1 MKPLAP
7 LEAPVDPVVA
17 LMRLAWLLERDRQST
32 YRVEAFRKA
41 AAAARRAGRDELDR
55 RTSARTLTD
64 IPGVGK
70 RTAEVIAEAVGE
82 RLPRYLAD
90 LQDAAPASLADG
102 GDDLYRAIRGD
113 LHAHTEWSDGGAPL
127 EEMAAAATALGHEWI
142 AVTDHSPRLTVANGL
157 SAERL
162 DRQIRQI
169 EELNHE
175 RFDTDEGLCRILTG
189 IEVDILDDGALDQT
203 DEMLDRLD
211 IVTASVHSKLRMDAA
226 PMTRRMVAAASD
238 PRVNVLGH
246 CTGRRVGTGRGAR
259 PQSVFD
265 ARVVFTACLDNRTA
279 VEINSRPERV
289 DPPDELI
296 ELARDLGCLFAID
309 SDAHAPGQLD
319 FKALGAERAE
329 RLGIDADRIVT
340 TWPLD
345 RLLEWVSR

>member
-1 MKPLAP
+1 MNPLAA
-7 LEAPVDPVVA
+7 LEAPVDPVTA
-17 LMRLAWLLERDRQST
+17 LTRISWLLERDRQST

-41 AAAARRAGRDELDR
+41 AAAARGVGRDELAR

-70 RTAEVIAEAVGE
+70 TTAEVIAEAVDG

-90 LQDAAPASLADG
+90 LQGAAPVSLADG
-102 GDDLYRAIRGD
+102 GDDLYRTIRGD

-142 AVTDHSPRLTVANGL
+142 AITDHSPRLTVANGL

-162 DRQIRQI
+162 DQQIGRI
-169 EELNHE
+169 EELNGE
-175 RFDTDEGLCRILTG
+175 RGRGDGSCRILSG

-203 DEMLDRLD
+203 DEMLARLD

-246 CTGRRVGTGRGAR
+246 CTGRRVGSGRGAR

-265 ARVVFTACLDNRTA
+265 ARAVFGACLDNQTA

-340 TWPLD
+340 TWPVD